1 MKKTEI
7 YTLLRKRYKESEY
20 ALMEEVSDA
29 AGFNR
34 SRSADYVVMS
44 LWPSR
49 GLALSGIEL
58 KSFRGDWLGEL
69 KNPKKAENI
78 FKYCDYFWLLITD
91 ENIAKLEEIP
101 DTWGWMV
108 IKGSR
113 IIVKKEAPKQQP
125 VELSRNFLAAML
137 KRAQDKTNFVHVDSI
152 EDKILQEREYQKTQC
167 ERSTKIL
174 SDNLT
179 ELKSA
184 VDEFEKASGV
194 QIRSYERWGFDPTK
208 MGEALKFIRN
218 GGPEKITEDLKKLEY
233 TAENIKNS
241 ITHGLQ
247 TFNQLKS

>member
-78 FKYCDYFWLLITD
+78 FKYCDYFWLLTTD
-91 ENIAKLEEIP
+91 ENVAKLEEIP
-101 DTWGWMV
+101 DTWGWMI

-125 VELSRNFLAAML
+125 IELSRNFLAAML
-137 KRAQDKTNFVHVDSI
+137 KRAQDKTNFVHIDSI
-152 EDKILQEREYQKTQC
+152 EDRILQAKEYEKTQN
-167 ERSTKIL
+167 ERQTKIL
-174 SDNLT
+174 TDRLT

-184 VDEFEKASGV
+184 VDEFEKASGI

-208 MGEALKFIRN
+208 MGEAVKFIRN
-218 GGPEKITEDLKKLEY
+218 GGSDKIAEDLKKLES

-241 ITHGLQ
+241 IAHGLKIFSQ
-247 TFNQLKS
+247 